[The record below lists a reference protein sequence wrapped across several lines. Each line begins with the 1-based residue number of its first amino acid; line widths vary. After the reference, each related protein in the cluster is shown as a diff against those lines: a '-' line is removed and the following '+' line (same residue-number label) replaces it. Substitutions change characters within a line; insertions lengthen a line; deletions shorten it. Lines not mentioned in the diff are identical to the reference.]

1 MTARA
6 NDNRVGG
13 IYGKSCRVRLDDW
26 FGRFGASGPY
36 AVAEWARNGLEQ
48 TWARPGAGAGQE
60 LDEKFSHAG
69 LRRAARALGLPRFR
83 HLNRSLIVPARR
95 REG

>member
-6 NDNRVGG
+6 HDNRVGG
-13 IYGKSCRVRLDDW
+13 ICGKSCRVRLDDW
-26 FGRFGASGPY
+26 FGRFGASGAF
-36 AVAEWARNGLEQ
+36 AVAECARNGLEQ
-48 TWARPGAGAGQE
+48 PWPRPGAGAGNE
-60 LDEKFSHAG
+60 LDEKFSDAG

-83 HLNRSLIVPARR
+83 HLNRSLSVTARG